1 MTLQILTIPCLA
13 DNYAYL
19 AHDPTTGETA
29 AVDVPEAAPIIK
41 ALENKGWTLSHI
53 LLTHHHWDHIE
64 GLSHLLAAA
73 PAKVVGAKADANRL
87 PPLDIAVSEGNG
99 FMFGGEECHVIDVS
113 GHTVGH
119 IAFHF
124 PLSKIVFTG
133 DSLMA
138 LGCGRVFEG
147 TLPQMWQSLCKLAA
161 LPTDTVVC
169 SGHEY
174 TQANAKFALTVDP
187 GNSALISRANAVDA
201 ARKKGQPTVPSTLKE
216 EQETNPFL
224 RASDP
229 EIQANLG
236 MSGADPRDVF
246 AEIRT
251 RKDRF

>member
-1 MTLQILTIPCLA
+1 MTLQLLTIPCLS

-19 AHDPTTGETA
+19 LHDPASGETA
-29 AVDVPEAAPIIK
+29 AVDVPEAGPMIK

-64 GLSHLLAAA
+64 GLDKLLAVA
-73 PAKVVGAKADANRL
+73 PARVIGAKADANRL
-87 PPLDIAVSEGNG
+87 PPLDLAVSEGDI
-99 FMFGGEECHVIDVS
+99 FRFGGEDCHILDVS

-119 IAFHF
+119 IAFHL
-124 PLSKIVFTG
+124 PVSKFVFTG

-147 TLPQMWQSLCKLAA
+147 TFPQMWASLCKLAA
-161 LPTDTVVC
+161 LPADTVVC

-187 GNSALISRANAVDA
+187 GNLALISRAKAVDE
-201 ARKKGQPTVPSTLKE
+201 ARAKGLPTVPSSLQE
-216 EQETNPFL
+216 ELETNPFL
-224 RASDP
+224 RAGNA

-246 AEIRT
+246 AEIRS